1 MMLDQTHPDTLK
13 AQFQQSVDA
22 LDRAL
27 RKFQLMKLIQ
37 QREEAAADTSHE
49 ERSRILAEIE
59 VYHQEIKQIDQIEQT
74 GEYDLEI
81 IESR

>member
-1 MMLDQTHPDTLK
+1 MLDQTHPDTLK

-22 LDRAL
+22 LDRVL

-37 QREEAAADTSHE
+37 QREEAAAGTSHE

-59 VYHQEIKQIDQIEQT
+59 VYHQEIKQIDQIEQA
-74 GEYDLEI
+74 GKYDFDT